1 MRLSARFTDWFDAR
15 LPQADHHHTGQRN
28 TYILPTG
35 AGVLFGVVLLV
46 LLLASINYQLSLGY
60 ALTFLLAGSALAGLH
75 MTHATLRGLQ
85 MRLRTGGPAFAGG
98 HAEVEITLDNSGAAR
113 HGIGLGWRTTGTVG
127 RGGTVGTVGPAGP
140 QGSAGSPEHRDERAW
155 TDVPARG
162 TATVRLHLPLTA
174 RGWQL
179 LPPIVAE
186 TRFPL
191 GLFRAW
197 TVWRPAARVLA
208 WPRPEQPAPPL
219 PAGGLL
225 SVPDEDSPA
234 QAHPPAPQAPSA
246 SQDLAFDQL
255 RPWRTGDA
263 LRQVAWKKAAR
274 TGELV
279 SREAEPLPGQA
290 LWLDETAARSA
301 EGGLEHRMSRLAAW
315 VLAAEQSARPV
326 GLRLGAQHWPPA
338 LGEGHRRALLD
349 ALGAWDTG
357 GR

>member
-1 MRLSARFTDWFDAR
+1 
-15 LPQADHHHTGQRN
+15 
-28 TYILPTG
+28 
-35 AGVLFGVVLLV
+35 VLFGVVLLV

-98 HAEVEITLDNSGAAR
+98 HAEVEITLDNPGAAR
-113 HGIGLGWRTTGTVG
+113 HGIGLGWRTL
-127 RGGTVGTVGPAGP
+127 GPRERQRKAP
-140 QGSAGSPEHRDERAW
+140 DERAW

-225 SVPDEDSPA
+225 SAPDEDSPA

-349 ALGAWDTG
+349 ALGTWDAAAP
-357 GR
+357 